1 MGFIKK
7 AAVASAMATAVV
19 AMVGQGGAFGAAAG
33 GAVGLGTISPGLPT
47 SGCANQS
54 VTFDSAVLV
63 YADTTPAVVTA
74 NTHFSGN
81 SSICE
86 TLNAGQ
92 GSGTLSGGLSGT
104 VDYSRTGNVVTIGGT
119 INGHAGAGACLF
131 VPTSVNPVQ
140 SYALVCVAASTS

>member
-1 MGFIKK
+1 
-7 AAVASAMATAVV
+7 
-19 AMVGQGGAFGAAAG
+19 
-33 GAVGLGTISPGLPT
+33 
-47 SGCANQS
+47 

-104 VDYSRTGNVVTIGGT
+104 INYSRTGNVVTLGGT
-119 INGHAGAGACLF
+119 INGHAGVGVCVWVWL
-131 VPTSVNPVQ
+131 SVNPVT
-140 SYALVCVAASTS
+140 AWAWVCVWVWV